1 MHEQL
6 AGYISGPVNAEDLAV
21 APGGEWVLTSGM
33 TGPTA
38 PLGRLYAVSVA
49 TGACNE
55 IFPYRAT
62 SALDSERFV
71 QQPDLNPLKFRP
83 HGIDVG
89 LRPDGRV
96 ELYVVNHGGNESVE
110 VFDVDLDESRP
121 ALKWIGGVRLPGT
134 AVGNDVAAV
143 DDGFVVSTTGDPDGR
158 TEVSVEEAMAGADTG
173 GVLEWSPAQGW
184 VTLPGTQINTANG
197 VAVSPDGQWLY
208 IGGWNSRCLR
218 KVRRG
223 SDLADAT
230 TVSLDIMVDNLTWSA
245 SGRLLAAGTYGTS
258 MQDFLESH
266 LSQKSPNRLSRR
278 GSSASTRKHSRR
290 NSSSTTGPDTFGAAT
305 TALTGRPRDLG
316 RHGARPGPGP
326 VPVPERTRRT
336 DTGSTPSVSTTGRR
350 GIPESNIDATE
361 GTTNRDRSRCDSHPC
376 GLPTA
381 RTRHHRNDRVDSAR
395 HRRGA
400 VDPRTG
406 RAPCR
411 RPKSLVLTRGLS

>member
-49 TGACNE
+49 SGACNE

-184 VTLPGTQINTANG
+184 ATLPGTQINTANG

-223 SDLADAT
+223 SDDADAT

-245 SGRLLAAGTYGTS
+245 SGMLLAAGTYGTS
-258 MQDFLESH
+258 MQDFLAGHFSAN
-266 LSQKSPNRLSRR
+266 PRLGIPSRVISIDPDTLETER
-278 GSSASTRKHSRR
+278 LVDY
-290 NSSSTTGPDTFGAAT
+290 GPDTFGAAT
-305 TALTGRPRDLG
+305 TALQVGREIWVG
-316 RHGARPGPGP
+316 
-326 VPVPERTRRT
+326 
-336 DTGSTPSVSTTGRR
+336 
-350 GIPESNIDATE
+350 
-361 GTTNRDRSRCDSHPC
+361 
-376 GLPTA
+376 TA
-381 RTRHHRNDRVDSAR
+381 RDQGLAR
-395 HRRGA
+395 FRFPTPNRR
-400 VDPRTG
+400 
-406 RAPCR
+406 
-411 RPKSLVLTRGLS
+411 